1 MATPATTYSVT
12 KSNTATASGGLSELW
27 RKVQYGVV
35 EAAQFGV
42 EEWNLLQKLK
52 NFDVDWSAREITME
66 LDLYQGY
73 GAASI
78 PEGGKEARPSTPG
91 AVTGTVTWILLNKRF
106 TISKTAQYI
115 ANKTP
120 KAMLEN
126 QLKFQ
131 SKKALQS
138 IRNKVG
144 DMFYGFST
152 GVQCHAASIS
162 TDDVVVDNMFGVTGL
177 GAIGDNRSCT
187 DLFQPGDVVQVLNPS
202 GPAIRTSPMVT
213 IDSITRS
220 TNTLTG
226 TAFSDV
232 TTVTDGDLIV
242 FGNNLENTTL
252 AGGGEYNRGLV
263 GILDMMTTASV
274 HGVSNATYTE
284 WAVAGSDTGGGRF
297 TGIKLRKMK
306 QAINNQGGGKL
317 TTVIWSNGVEN
328 DVVAQLQAG
337 LRFDNAFSME
347 MDGAAK
353 SKGVTFFTSRRV
365 PDGYV
370 FGFDKNSICKMTLL
384 PEPGTQAFDDGD
396 KLQDDSGLVFSLDF
410 PCAMV
415 VKNRQNLYYASSVT
429 EQ

>member
-1 MATPATTYSVT
+1 
-12 KSNTATASGGLSELW
+12 
-27 RKVQYGVV
+27 
-35 EAAQFGV
+35 
-42 EEWNLLQKLK
+42 
-52 NFDVDWSAREITME
+52 
-66 LDLYQGY
+66 
-73 GAASI
+73 
-78 PEGGKEARPSTPG
+78 
-91 AVTGTVTWILLNKRF
+91 
-106 TISKTAQYI
+106 
-115 ANKTP
+115 
-120 KAMLEN
+120 
-126 QLKFQ
+126 
-131 SKKALQS
+131 
-138 IRNKVG
+138 
-144 DMFYGFST
+144 
-152 GVQCHAASIS
+152 
-162 TDDVVVDNMFGVTGL
+162 VVVDNMFGVTGL

-187 DLFQPGDVVQVLNPS
+187 DLFQPGDVIQCLNPT
-202 GPAIRTSPMVT
+202 GPAIRANPMVT

-232 TTVTDGDLIV
+232 TSLADGDLIV

-263 GILDMMTTASV
+263 GILDMMTTASI

-415 VKNRQNLYYASSVT
+415 VKNRQNLYLLSGVT